1 MKHNI
6 MKNLFLYALTVLMTI
21 SINCLAAPSEGRLPI
36 HSTYTTD
43 SPVQSLDG
51 IWKFKWYA
59 SPDLRSAD
67 FYSLKTDDSAWDEIP
82 VPGLWEFY
90 GYQDPLYVNADYAW
104 RGHYVNNPPIVPDEH
119 NYVGQYRRTVRID
132 RSWIGKQI
140 ILHIGSATSNVRV
153 WVNGKYVGYS
163 EDSKLEAEFDLTKF
177 IHEGKNLIA
186 LEVFR
191 WCEGTY
197 MECQDFWRLSGLAR
211 ETYLT
216 ARPKNRIR
224 DIRVKASMDGTLD
237 ITSELEGKVK
247 SVIFKVSREGEP
259 DVVAVSKDGSLHAKV
274 DNPALW
280 SAETPELYHL
290 AATAVGPNGDD
301 ETIELDF
308 GFRDV
313 CVKDGFLLVNGKPVL
328 IKGADRHEMNM
339 NAGYNVTFEDMVEDI
354 RIMKEL
360 NINAVR
366 TSHYPD
372 DPRWY
377 DLCDKYGLYVVA
389 EANNESHGMGYG
401 PESLSKNPYFKDMIV
416 ERVERAVRRDVNHPS
431 VIIWSLGNES
441 GGGLNF
447 EQAYLKA
454 KEIDPTRPV
463 QYERAEAEWYSD
475 IFCPMYMG
483 YDGCI
488 RYAESNPSRPLIQ
501 CEYAHSMGNSQGG
514 LKEYWDIIRKY
525 PHYQGGFIWDFVD
538 QALKWP
544 SENARDGYI
553 FAYGGD
559 FNDYDPSDGSFN
571 CNGIIA
577 ADRTYHP
584 HSYEVRYQYRSI
596 LTSASLEEARGG
608 TINVTNEN
616 FFIDLD
622 RYAMDWKLVNE
633 GRTVAAGHI
642 DDLYIAPQQTRA
654 IKLGYGPELPDG
666 ETFLNVSYTL
676 KEDDGLLKAGTE
688 VAYDQIV
695 VNETPA
701 VAHRTTGTGDK
712 DGIRALVAGLKPCF
726 GRAPVENDLGAH
738 LQRRMG
744 VWIDPSL
751 NEISRS
757 EDDERVT
764 VVYRV
769 ADVASLRM
777 DYVFCP
783 DGSVEVT
790 ESLFDVAEGTPDM
803 FRFGVEFDLPDSY
816 SDIEFYGRGP
826 WENYAD
832 RYSSSSVGR
841 YYQKVADQY
850 HYGYV
855 KPQESGTHTGLKWFR
870 ITDTTG
876 AGYEISAPER
886 FSASALPF
894 GRDQLF
900 SARSGIKH
908 SLELKPDGRTHVN
921 VDLVQM
927 GLGCINSW
935 GALPLPEY
943 RLPAKD
949 YTFKFVITPVGK

>member
-1 MKHNI
+1 MK
-6 MKNLFLYALTVLMTI
+6 KLVVTFLVAITAL
-21 SINCLAAPSEGRLPI
+21 SINCFALPSEGRMPI
-36 HSTYTTD
+36 HSSYRTD

-51 IWKFKWYA
+51 LWKFKWNE
-59 SPDLRSAD
+59 SPDSRSVD
-67 FYSLKTDDSAWDEIP
+67 FYSLATDDSSWDEIP

-90 GYQDPLYVNADYAW
+90 GYQDPMYVNIGYAW
-104 RGHYVNNPPIVPDEH
+104 RGHYVNNPPVPATEH
-119 NYVGQYRRTVRID
+119 NYVGQYRRSVNVD
-132 RSWIGKQI
+132 KSWMGKQI

-163 EDSKLEAEFDLTKF
+163 EDSKVEAEFDLTEF
-177 IHEGKNLIA
+177 VRAGENLIA
-186 LEVFR
+186 LEIFR
-191 WCEGTY
+191 WGEGSY
-197 MECQDFWRLSGLAR
+197 MEDQDFWRFSGLAR

-224 DIRVKASMDGTLD
+224 DLRVSASMDGTLD

-247 SVIFKVSREGEP
+247 GVTFVISREGEK
-259 DVVAVSKDGSLHAKV
+259 DCFIYSKDGNVHTKV
-274 DNPALW
+274 QNPALW

-290 AATAVGPNGDD
+290 KAISKGPRGEK

-313 CVKDGFLLVNGKPVL
+313 CVKDGLLLVNGKPVL

-339 NAGYNVTFEDMVEDI
+339 DRGYNVTVEDMIEDI

-366 TSHYPD
+366 TSHYPN

-377 DLCDKYGLYVVA
+377 DLCDKYGIYVVD
-389 EANNESHGMGYG
+389 EANNEAHGMLYG
-401 PESLSKNPYFKDMIV
+401 PHPLSRNPYFKDMIV

-431 VIIWSLGNES
+431 VIIWSLGNEA
-441 GGGLNF
+441 GGGENF
-447 EQAYLKA
+447 EQAYLRA
-454 KEIDPTRPV
+454 KEIDSTRPV
-463 QYERAEAEWYSD
+463 QYEQAGMEWYTD
-475 IFCPMYMG
+475 IVCPMYMD
-483 YDGCI
+483 YSGCV
-488 RYAESNPSRPLIQ
+488 RYLESNPTRPLIQ
-501 CEYAHSMGNSQGG
+501 CEYAHAMGNSEGG
-514 LKEYWDIIRKY
+514 LKEYWDLVRKY
-525 PHYQGGFIWDFVD
+525 PQYQGGFIWDFVD
-538 QALKWP
+538 QAIKWP
-544 SENARDGYI
+544 SEKAKDGYI

-584 HSYEVRYQYRSI
+584 HTYEVRYQYRSI
-596 LTSASLEEARGG
+596 LTCASPEEAARGMLR
-608 TINVTNEN
+608 VTNEN
-616 FFIDLD
+616 FFKDLSS
-622 RYAMDWKLVNE
+622 YALVWSVVSGGE
-633 GRTVAAGHI
+633 VIKSGRFE
-642 DDLYIAPQQTRA
+642 DLGVEPQQTGKVNLNFDMD
-654 IKLGYGPELPDG
+654 IPEE
-666 ETFLNVSYTL
+666 ETYLNVSYVL

-695 VNETPA
+695 INETPA
-701 VAHRTTGTGDK
+701 VAHRSAGVGDAGAAELK
-712 DGIRALVAGLKPCF
+712 ALAAGLKPCF
-726 GRAPVENDLGAH
+726 GRAPIENDLGAH
-738 LQRRMG
+738 LESRMG
-744 VWIDPSL
+744 AWIDPEL
-751 NEISRS
+751 TELSRS
-757 EDDERVT
+757 ETPDGLT
-764 VVYRV
+764 VIYRV
-769 ADVASLRM
+769 ADLATVRM
-777 DYVFCP
+777 DCVFCK

-790 ESLFDVAEGTPDM
+790 ESLSDVAESAPDL

-826 WENYAD
+826 WENYSD
-832 RYSSSSVGR
+832 RNSSTLVGHYS
-841 YYQKVADQY
+841 QKVADQY

-870 ITDTTG
+870 IKDSDG
-876 AGYEISAPER
+876 RGYEISAPER

-927 GLGCINSW
+927 GVGCVNSW
-935 GALPLPEY
+935 GARPLPEY
-943 RLPAKD
+943 CVPAKD
-949 YTFKFVITPVGK
+949 YTFRFVITPVED